1 MKFTIC
7 DEDKVFPFL
16 IVDDLYSKNEQ
27 ELIWEELR
35 FHKDNFTLDYKT
47 GTEGVAKDKNGK
59 PIANLTRIYLDDIY
73 GDNRQDSDI
82 LNVYTKIVSQDVR
95 EAYRNTTPSWR
106 TFEITN
112 KDCSLVSYYENQQ
125 DYKEHFDKFMHTA
138 LVWFYKEP
146 KRFTGGDLTFT
157 QSKKTVECKHNRM
170 VLFPSYYLH
179 AVDEVSMEYK
189 YRGKGLGRYCLT
201 HFYNKG

>member
-35 FHKDNFTLDYKT
+35 FHKNNFKVDHKA
-47 GTEGVAKDKNGK
+47 GGEGVARDENGK
-59 PIANLTRIYLDDIY
+59 PLANATRLYLDEIY
-73 GDNRQDSDI
+73 NDNRQDSNI
-82 LNVYTKIVSQDVR
+82 LNVYTKIISPKVK
-95 EAYRNTTPSWR
+95 EAYRQTTPSWR
-106 TFEITN
+106 LFEITN
-112 KDCSLVSYYENQQ
+112 QDNSQVSYYENEG
-125 DYKEHFDKFMHTA
+125 DYKEHFDKYMHTC
-138 LVWFYKEP
+138 LIWFYKEP

-157 QSKKTVECKHNRM
+157 QSQQTVECKHNRM
-170 VLFPSYYLH
+170 ILFPSYYLH
-179 AVDEVSMEYK
+179 AVDEVTMEYK

>member
-7 DEDKVFPFL
+7 DAGKVFPYL
-16 IVDDLYSKNEQ
+16 IVDNLYSKKEQ
-27 ELIWEELR
+27 KLIWEELI
-35 FHKDNFTLDYKT
+35 FHKDNFQLDHKA
-47 GTEGVAKDKNGK
+47 GGEGVARDKNNK
-59 PIANLTRIYLDDIY
+59 PLANSHRLYLDELY
-73 GDNRQDSDI
+73 NGNRQDSNI
-82 LNVYTKIVSQDVR
+82 LNLYTKIISPEVK
-95 EAYRNTTPSWR
+95 EAYRQTTPSWV

-112 KDCSLVSYYENQQ
+112 KDCSQVSYYENEG
-125 DYKEHFDKFMHTA
+125 DYKEHFDKYMHTC
-138 LVWFYKEP
+138 LIWFYKEP

-157 QSKKTVECKHNRM
+157 QSKKIVECKHNRM

>member
-16 IVDDLYSKNEQ
+16 IVDDFYSKEEQ
-27 ELIWEELR
+27 RLILEELM
-35 FHKDNFTLDYKT
+35 FHKDDFKVDHKRNDD
-47 GTEGVAKDKNGK
+47 GVAKDENNK
-59 PIANLTRIYLDDIY
+59 PLANATRIYLDEMY
-73 GDNRQDSDI
+73 GDNRQDSNI
-82 LNVYTKIVSQDVR
+82 LNLYTKIISPEVK
-95 EAYRNTTPSWR
+95 EAYRQTTPSWR
-106 TFEITN
+106 LFEITN
-112 KDCSLVSYYENQQ
+112 QDCSQVSYYENEG
-125 DYKEHFDKFMHTA
+125 DYKEHYDKFMHTC
-138 LVWFYKEP
+138 LIWFYKEP

-157 QSKKTVECKHNRM
+157 QSQQTVECKHNRM
-170 VLFPSYYLH
+170 ILFPSYYLH